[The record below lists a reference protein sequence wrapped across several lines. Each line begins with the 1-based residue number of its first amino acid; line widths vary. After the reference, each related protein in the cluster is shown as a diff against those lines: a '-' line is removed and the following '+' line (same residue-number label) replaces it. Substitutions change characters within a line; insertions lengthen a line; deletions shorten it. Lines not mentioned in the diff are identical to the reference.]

1 MGGETNDVTESI
13 DWQALVQR
21 LDNLSQSQTSTDLD
35 SAKRA
40 IEMSISEDHL
50 QSAVDY
56 CIQDKLGS
64 EHARLV
70 LQQLRP
76 WPAMQ
81 RCYELFQTGN
91 SDTRCLAVELLHVIA
106 DGRVLPWLSEFLD
119 DSDPLI
125 QYLGTEILDRLIW
138 SGTVKY
144 EESSELLQKV
154 REHPNAQVRVMAS
167 LIWSPS
173 QSRVYAY

>member
-1 MGGETNDVTESI
+1 MTESI

-21 LDNLSQSQTSTDLD
+21 LNNLSQSQASTDLD
-35 SAKRA
+35 AAKRA
-40 IEMSISEDHL
+40 IEVSLGEEHL
-50 QSAVDY
+50 QAAVDY

-64 EHARLV
+64 ELARSV
-70 LQQLRP
+70 LQQLSP
-76 WPAMQ
+76 WSAMQ
-81 RCYELFQTGN
+81 RCYELFKKGD
-91 SDTRCLAVELLHVIA
+91 SDTRCSAVELLYVIA

-125 QYLGTEILDRLIW
+125 QYLGVETLDRLIW

-144 EESSELLQKV
+144 EECSDLLQKV
-154 REHPNAQVRVMAS
+154 REHPNAQIRVMAA

-173 QSRVYAY
+173 QSRAYAY

>member
-1 MGGETNDVTESI
+1 VTKSI

-21 LDNLSQSQTSTDLD
+21 LDNLNQSQASTDLE

-40 IEMSISEDHL
+40 IEVSLGDDHW
-50 QSAVDY
+50 QAAVDY

-64 EHARLV
+64 ELARSALKR
-70 LQQLRP
+70 LRP

-81 RCYELFQTGN
+81 RCYELFQTGD
-91 SDTRCLAVELLHVIA
+91 SEMRCSAVELLDLIA

-119 DSDPLI
+119 DSDPII
-125 QYLGTEILDRLIW
+125 QYLATEILDQLVW

-144 EESSELLQKV
+144 EECSELLQKV
-154 REHPNAQVRVMAS
+154 QGHPNAQVRVMAA
-167 LIWSPS
+167 LIWSPPPN
-173 QSRVYAY
+173 RVHAY